1 MRNEKTKDIKQLD
14 GEKIVRTYS
23 RFDLVLKEGKGAM
36 ATDEDGNQLVDFTS
50 GIGVTA
56 LGYCD
61 DDWVKAVAN
70 QAATLQHTSNLYY
83 TEPQVRL
90 ADTLTWRT
98 GMQKVF
104 FANSGAE
111 ANECA
116 IKAARKYGN
125 ARSNNTC
132 HDIITLE
139 NSFHGRTMATITAT
153 GQQVFHKDFFPFAE
167 GFRYCKANDTNGLQ
181 RLVDENVCAIMLEL
195 VQGEGGVLVMDKD
208 FVRQAAAICKE
219 NDLLL
224 IIDEVQTG
232 IGRTGTLF
240 CYEQFGIEPDMV
252 TFAKGIGGGLPLGG
266 TLFNEKTADILTAG
280 DHGTTFGGNPVAC
293 AGGNVIMEKVDD
305 ALLQQVKEKG
315 AYIRNFLEALPAV
328 KDVSGLGLMIG
339 FRVDDIEASQV
350 VKQAISAGLMML
362 TAKDKVRLLPPL
374 TITKEELDRGLAIL
388 KKVIS

>member
-1 MRNEKTKDIKQLD
+1 MNKEKSSNIKQLD
-14 GEKIVRTYS
+14 GEKIINTYS
-23 RFDLVLKEGKGAM
+23 RFDLVLKAGKGAI
-36 ATDEDGNQLVDFTS
+36 ATDENGKQLVDFTS

-61 DDWVKAVAN
+61 DDWVEVVAA

-90 ADTLTWRT
+90 ADALTSRS
-98 GMQKVF
+98 GMKKVF

-125 ARSNNTC
+125 SRSNNTC

-167 GFRYCKANDTNGLQ
+167 GFRYCKANDVQGLHQ
-181 RLVDENVCAIMLEL
+181 LLDEDVCAIMLEL
-195 VQGEGGVLVMDKD
+195 VQGEGGVLVMDKE
-208 FVRQAAAICKE
+208 FVQEAAKICRE
-219 NDLLL
+219 NGLLL

-266 TLFNEKTADILTAG
+266 TLFNEKTANILTAG
-280 DHGTTFGGNPVAC
+280 DHGTTFGGNPIVC
-293 AGGNVIMEKVDD
+293 AGGNVIMKKIDEE
-305 ALLQQVKEKG
+305 LLQQVQEKG
-315 AYIRNFLEALPAV
+315 AYIRNFLEALPSV
-328 KDVSGLGLMIG
+328 KDVSGIGLMLG
-339 FRVDDIEASQV
+339 FRVENREASQV
-350 VKQAISAGLMML
+350 VKEAIPVGLMML

-374 TITKEELDRGLAIL
+374 TITKEEIDKGLSIL
-388 KKVIS
+388 KEILA